1 MKSDKSDKAPATS
14 ATSATG
20 WVEMPRPQS
29 YRDAVSVASQL
40 IDARLK
46 DDPKARWRIRIDQ
59 TEAGLPRIFL
69 KTDMEGTTREDFFG
83 CLATGNID
91 LSISDQ
97 AMAERLRREQ
107 IAPSRGKGRPTR
119 EQTALQSPAGQSLD
133 AIIFET
139 CLMLKRLGWKPL
151 ARAAEKAPKTSIF
164 DVVAEVLSSKEY
176 PGYVSYSGMRDAY
189 YRVSEQMRIL

>member
-1 MKSDKSDKAPATS
+1 MKNDKSNKAPATS

-59 TEAGLPRIFL
+59 TEEGLPRIFL
-69 KTDMEGTTREDFFG
+69 KTDMEGTTRADFFG
-83 CLATGNID
+83 RLSTGNID

-97 AMAERLRREQ
+97 AMAARLRREQ
-107 IAPSRGKGRPTR
+107 IDPSKGKGRPTR
-119 EQTALQSPAGQSLD
+119 EQTALKSPAGQSLD

-139 CLMLKRLGWKPL
+139 CLMLTRLGWTPL
-151 ARAAEKAPKTSIF
+151 ASANETGLHTSTF
-164 DVVAEVLSSKEY
+164 DAVAEALSANQ
-176 PGYVSYSGMRDAY
+176 PRPVSYSGIRDAY
-189 YRVSEQMRIL
+189 YRVSEQIRIL